1 MGEPCETDVWRA
13 AHGSDMDGG
22 SLAKSRLHAGS
33 VLMLSAGWCEGGIDS
48 SSHWWICAG
57 RSG

>member
-1 MGEPCETDVWRA
+1 MWRA

-33 VLMLSAGWCEGGIDS
+33 VPMLSAGWCEGGILRPTGGSMQGDQAEFCNALS
-48 SSHWWICAG
+48 
-57 RSG
+57 

>member
-1 MGEPCETDVWRA
+1 MWRA

-33 VLMLSAGWCEGGIDS
+33 VPMLSAGWCEGGILRPTGGS
-48 SSHWWICAG
+48 MQGEQAEFCNALS
-57 RSG
+57 